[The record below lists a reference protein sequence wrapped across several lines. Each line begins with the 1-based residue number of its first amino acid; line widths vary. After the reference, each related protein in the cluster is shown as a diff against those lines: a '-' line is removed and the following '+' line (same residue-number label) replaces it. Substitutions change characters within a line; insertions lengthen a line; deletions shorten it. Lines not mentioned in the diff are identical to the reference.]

1 MLSLRCRINANV
13 AELLVIIGYS
23 ELGPTFEARPF
34 ALSAARSAACLLVRL
49 LLLPHPVPPLAPLP
63 VHPGLASSPV
73 WSFPR
78 LPRCCDSHWRA
89 SWWTAPIRSSR
100 FIRFTRD
107 ARVSDSPNRDWRL
120 LLLDH
125 QCTLRDVLTLT
136 CRTR

>member
-49 LLLPHPVPPLAPLP
+49 LSLPHPVPPLAPLP

-89 SWWTAPIRSSR
+89 SWWTAPIRSP
-100 FIRFTRD
+100 RFTLHSLHSRR
-107 ARVSDSPNRDWRL
+107 ARFRFAEPRL
-120 LLLDH
+120 ETGH
-125 QCTLRDVLTLT
+125 PSIVNLT
-136 CRTR
+136 RRNVNV